1 MKKNELKS
9 GMIVE
14 YRNGNRRLV
23 VNDDLIG
30 SSGAGFLSYYDDDL
44 KYVGNDVYDVLDII
58 KVYKYKYC
66 MRLNRLLED
75 DSLDLIWERKEI
87 KLTDKEI
94 EILKALKLL
103 GFNFLARDENN
114 DLYAY
119 SKKPFILSLSI
130 YWVTGDDE
138 YVKVNSDAFT
148 FIKWTDKEPTK
159 INIQ

>member
-14 YRNGNRRLV
+14 YRYGPKMLV
-23 VNDDLIG
+23 VGDKLFGDGYSESLSNYTDDLESIV
-30 SSGAGFLSYYDDDL
+30 FDD
-44 KYVGNDVYDVLDII
+44 LDII
-58 KVYKYKYC
+58 RVYNYKIAGSLYD
-66 MRLNRLLED
+66 LLED
-75 DSLDLIWERKEI
+75 DNLDIIWERKEI

-119 SKKPFILSLSI
+119 SKKPFILSFI